1 MFDEKSHH
9 FVCHIV
15 GLLLNVCPIK
25 LAVHS
30 VKFYESDGN
39 SVLLFSLIW
48 LALKILRIFCVCS
61 VSFWL
66 VLGFFSR
73 FALLQHHFY
82 LTVFYSLGVYSFEWS
97 CVFQTYK
104 QERTTFW
111 VAFHNR
117 TSPLGIV
124 FIMIQRDLNS
134 SHFFNKQKEKK
145 SRNIYC
151 ITFKRTSS
159 LIQLMNVGNCSVSC
173 FRVDFY
179 FQ

>member
-61 VSFWL
+61 VSFRL
-66 VLGFFSR
+66 VFVFFRALLCFSIIFISR
-73 FALLQHHFY
+73 FFIRS
-82 LTVFYSLGVYSFEWS
+82 VFIPLNGPASFKRK
-97 CVFQTYK
+97 TYK
-104 QERTTFW
+104 QEKTTFW

-117 TSPLGIV
+117 TLLFFSTESPLGIV
-124 FIMIQRDLNS
+124 FIIIQRDLNS
-134 SHFFNKQKEKK
+134 SHFFNKKKRKKEK
-145 SRNIYC
+145 
-151 ITFKRTSS
+151 TSIALHS
-159 LIQLMNVGNCSVSC
+159 SAQAA
-173 FRVDFY
+173 
-179 FQ
+179 